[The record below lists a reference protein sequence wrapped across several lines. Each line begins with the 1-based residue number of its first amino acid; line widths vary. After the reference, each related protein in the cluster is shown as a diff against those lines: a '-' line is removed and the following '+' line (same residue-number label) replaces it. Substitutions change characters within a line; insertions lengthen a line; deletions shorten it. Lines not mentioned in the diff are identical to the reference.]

1 MNVGGTLLIKNPA
14 ACQDFPRTNFEPRM
28 DTNTHEWLCHVKALK
43 QISPIRRF
51 SDAPLRLVL
60 MLPAHLPR
68 RSLRE
73 GSCSCSCSKISDPRN
88 TPNDTKE
95 ETTELIIKDE
105 TDAIVFASEI
115 LASLRVFRGQMV

>member
-1 MNVGGTLLIKNPA
+1 MALPRQSVEA
-14 ACQDFPRTNFEPRM
+14 DFA
-28 DTNTHEWLCHVKALK
+28 D
-43 QISPIRRF
+43 SPFQLAI
-51 SDAPLRLVL
+51 

-73 GSCSCSCSKISDPRN
+73 GSCSCSKISDPRN

-105 TDAIVFASEI
+105 TYAIVFASEI
-115 LASLRVFRGQMV
+115 LASFRVFRGQMV